1 MLKKPS
7 LLKNKNG
14 QAMIE
19 FLPAILLFIVILIV
33 STVFFMGLR
42 ESTLL
47 QEAARNAAFAK
58 ISNSGP
64 LVSRDYQGGA
74 PTSFYAFPMTGTK
87 NIKVSRSNTCFVASP
102 QLSTDGP
109 NTFKLPSILGVE
121 MGLQRI
127 HKMTIFRQPGDPKLC
142 QSL

>member
-19 FLPAILLFIVILIV
+19 FLPAILIFIVIIIV

-64 LVSRDYQGGA
+64 LVSRVNQSGA
-74 PTSFYAFPMTGTK
+74 PGFYTFPMTGTQ
-87 NIKVSRSNTCFVASP
+87 NIEVNSRNTCFVASP

-127 HKMTIFRQPGDPKLC
+127 HKMTVFRQPGDPKLC
-142 QSL
+142 Q

>member
-1 MLKKPS
+1 
-7 LLKNKNG
+7 
-14 QAMIE
+14 MIE

-33 STVFFMGLR
+33 STVFFMGIR

-64 LVSRDYQGGA
+64 LVSRENRAGA
-74 PTSFYAFPMTGTK
+74 PGFYEFPMAGTQNVLVDK
-87 NIKVSRSNTCFVASP
+87 DKTCFVASP
-102 QLSTDGP
+102 QLSTDGH
-109 NTFKLPSILGVE
+109 NTFKLPSILGVD

-127 HKMTIFRQPGDPKLC
+127 HKMTVFRQPGDPKLC
-142 QSL
+142 Q

>member
-7 LLKNKNG
+7 PLKNKSG

-64 LVSRDYQGGA
+64 LVSRENRAGA
-74 PTSFYAFPMTGTK
+74 PGFYTFPMTGTQ
-87 NIKVSRSNTCFVASP
+87 NIEVNSRNTCFVASP

-127 HKMTIFRQPGDPKLC
+127 HKMTVFRQPGDPKLC
-142 QSL
+142 Q